1 MSVSAIVC
9 NTSQPDTPPSTVVTS
24 CILSRLRLETRDEHD
39 SVEKVL
45 DLMSPSLTLDGYRQR
60 LTQFYGFYAPLEE
73 ILKDISKHQSQ
84 KADETGMSRYT
95 REAMTMRL
103 NKTALLRRDLCYL
116 GAEIENLPFCSS
128 LPSTETQAEVLG
140 CVYVM
145 EGATLGGRLITQHV
159 HTTLGITPTTGG
171 SFFDGYGHET
181 GVMWQAMR
189 QILVKS
195 ASDTDTEDTLVASA
209 IATFAGL
216 RRWCESTK
224 QQTTTEAI
232 RHA

>member
-1 MSVSAIVC
+1 MSVSVIVGA
-9 NTSQPDTPPSTVVTS
+9 TSQPDTPTSLVATS
-24 CILSRLRLETRDEHD
+24 CILSRLRLETRDEHN
-39 SVEKVL
+39 SVEQVL
-45 DLMSPSLTLDGYRQR
+45 DLISPSLTIDGYRQR

-73 ILKDISKHQSQ
+73 ILKDFIKRQPQ
-84 KADETGMSRYT
+84 KADKYNMSPCA

-103 NKTALLRRDLCYL
+103 NKTALLQRDLRYL
-116 GAEIENLPFCSS
+116 GAEIENLPLCRS

-159 HTTLGITPTTGG
+159 RTTLGITPTTGG
-171 SFFDGYGHET
+171 SFFDGYGDET
-181 GVMWQAMR
+181 GVMWQGMR
-189 QILVKS
+189 QMLVKS

-224 QQTTTEAI
+224 QQTTETI